1 MARPHFIHRLLG
13 NVLAAPSAWV
23 AARRQQRVLASAWRP
38 PQTLEDYIELER
50 LLWGDRS
57 ASETVQPRLPARP
70 KVDARTDWRLGTC
83 WDLEQQIYD
92 RLLFIGFPGQ
102 FAECIPRDWEALLQH
117 ARTGEQRQLC
127 RQGAAVR
134 ARKELGCRSRGWR
147 KERKAFRDVAHVNRN
162 DTPLDGLAPAQP
174 RTTVSGIGADASEFE
189 HERRTS
195 LPPPGPPPAKRLNQT
210 RTRRT
215 RRGGH
220 GASSHAGMRRIA
232 GLATRQT

>member
-57 ASETVQPRLPARP
+57 APVTAEPRLPARP
-70 KVDARTDWRLGTC
+70 KVDARTDWRLQTC

-92 RLLFIGFPGQ
+92 RLLFIGFLGQ
-102 FAECIPRDWEALLQH
+102 FFDCIPRDWEALLQH
-117 ARTGEQRQLC
+117 SRTREQRQLC

-147 KERKAFRDVAHVNRN
+147 KERKAFRDVARPNPC
-162 DTPLDGLAPAQP
+162 DTPLDGLAAQRAP
-174 RTTVSGIGADASEFE
+174 TVEHHIDTAE